1 MTTDITNKV
10 DNILV
15 VRLGKIG
22 DIITASFV
30 FDVLKKN
37 FPTSKVTLITLS
49 SNEDV
54 IKYNEKIDN
63 FIYVNKNI
71 LSLFQILKLLHIYFD
86 KIFELNDDPST
97 TSRMILKLLRGK
109 EKIGFAFDKTNKLLT
124 TSIEQPLKTHSH
136 IIERTAFLLEN
147 VGVKFDKDD
156 KRPVLCLG
164 EKEKSDVSSHLNNF
178 MKDAQLL
185 SINISAGA
193 NIRYW
198 KTDYWIELVKLIM
211 SRYSLIKIILLSHP
225 KDKSLRDRLISSFES
240 NLFIIPKYFKFQHY
254 ASYIYFSDMLITPDT
269 SAIHIA
275 SAFQKPVI
283 GLYPNYE
290 WSFVSWQPYGTPHRS
305 IKSSAENISEIQPRE
320 VFNAFLELSKE
331 VNLFKKESKT

>member
-1 MTTDITNKV
+1 MVTDCKNNV
-10 DNILV
+10 NNILV

-22 DIITASFV
+22 DLIAASFV

-37 FPTSKVTLITLS
+37 FPASTITLITLR
-49 SNEDV
+49 SNLEV
-54 IKYNEKIDN
+54 IKYNRKIDKTV
-63 FIYVNKNI
+63 YVNKNI

-109 EKIGFAFDKTNKLLT
+109 EIFGFAFNKTKEYLT
-124 TSIEQPLKTHSH
+124 TSVVQPPKTETH
-136 IIERTAFLLEN
+136 IIERTAYLLEKA
-147 VGVKFDKDD
+147 GIYCGSDD
-156 KRPVLCLG
+156 KKPILYLG
-164 EKEKSDVSSHLNNF
+164 DQEKSDVSSHLNNF

-254 ASYIYFSDMLITPDT
+254 ASYIYFSDMLISPDT